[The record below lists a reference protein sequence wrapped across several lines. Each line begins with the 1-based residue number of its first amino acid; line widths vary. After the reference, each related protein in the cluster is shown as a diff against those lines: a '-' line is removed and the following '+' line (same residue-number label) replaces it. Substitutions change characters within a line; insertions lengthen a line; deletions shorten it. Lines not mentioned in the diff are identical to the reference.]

1 MHSIDGVFASLA
13 FVLGVLMARTTLCGV
28 ANIQPWVDTR
38 KVDGLLR
45 LLVVAC
51 ASGLVLL
58 ALVQLAPGMVRL
70 PMDTPV
76 MLSVMAGGVLL
87 GVGALVNGGCFLGTV
102 LYIGRGNA
110 NLLAS
115 ALLMGQGARLI
126 PGGHDL
132 LLLWTIPG
140 LAWHGLAMPQA
151 PTGSVIPSIR
161 PIASAGVSIM
171 PGTNALPSVAPL
183 PSTSPVA

>member
-1 MHSIDGVFASLA
+1 LRALA
-13 FVLGVLMARTTLCGV
+13 
-28 ANIQPWVDTR
+28 
-38 KVDGLLR
+38 GLL
-45 LLVVAC
+45 
-51 ASGLVLL
+51 VLAGATAGSL
-58 ALVQLAPGMVRL
+58 GIRRWQFVTPQVRSL
-70 PMDTPV
+70 GRCF
-76 MLSVMAGGVLL
+76 AGD
-87 GVGALVNGGCFLGTV
+87 
-102 LYIGRGNA
+102 
-110 NLLAS
+110 
-115 ALLMGQGARLI
+115 LLMGQGARLI